1 MTRVGILVLIAT
13 IIMVLIHLSWDYTGM
28 DSIHDRMNSLQS
40 QLDKLRRDLQIEGI
54 LPYDEEE
61 DYWKSYDQ
69 STDPCIESIHQCI

>member
-40 QLDKLRRDLQIEGI
+40 QLDKLRHDLQIEGI

>member
-1 MTRVGILVLIAT
+1 MTRIGILVLIAT

-28 DSIHDRMNSLQS
+28 NSIHDRMNSLQS

-54 LPYDEEE
+54 LPYNDEE

-69 STDPCIESIHQCI
+69 STDPCIESIHRCI

>member
-28 DSIHDRMNSLQS
+28 NSIHDRMNSLQS
-40 QLDKLRRDLQIEGI
+40 QIDKLRRDLQIEGI
-54 LPYDEEE
+54 LPYNDEE

-69 STDPCIESIHQCI
+69 STDPCIESIHRCI

>member
-13 IIMVLIHLSWDYTGM
+13 IIMVLIHLSWDYTGIN
-28 DSIHDRMNSLQS
+28 SIHDRMNSLQS

-54 LPYDEEE
+54 LPYNDEE

-69 STDPCIESIHQCI
+69 STDPCIESIHRCI

>member
-28 DSIHDRMNSLQS
+28 NSIHDRMNSLQS

-54 LPYDEEE
+54 LPYDKEES
-61 DYWKSYDQ
+61 YWKSYDQ
-69 STDPCIESIHQCI
+69 STDPCVESIHRCI

>member
-54 LPYDEEE
+54 LPYNDEE

-69 STDPCIESIHQCI
+69 STDPCIESIHRCI

>member
-28 DSIHDRMNSLQS
+28 DSIHDSMNSLQS

-54 LPYDEEE
+54 LPYDEED

-69 STDPCIESIHQCI
+69 STDPCIESIHRCI

>member
-54 LPYDEEE
+54 LPYNDEE

-69 STDPCIESIHQCI
+69 FTVPCI

>member
-1 MTRVGILVLIAT
+1 MTRIGILVLIAT

-54 LPYDEEE
+54 LPYNDEE

-69 STDPCIESIHQCI
+69 STDPCIESIHRCI

>member
-28 DSIHDRMNSLQS
+28 DSIHDRMNSLES
-40 QLDKLRRDLQIEGI
+40 QIDKLRRDLQIEGI

>member
-13 IIMVLIHLSWDYTGM
+13 IIMVLIHSSWDYTGM
-28 DSIHDRMNSLQS
+28 NSIHDRMNSLQS

-54 LPYDEEE
+54 LPYNDEE

-69 STDPCIESIHQCI
+69 STDPCIESVHRCI

>member
-13 IIMVLIHLSWDYTGM
+13 IIMALILLSRDYTGM
-28 DSIHDRMNSLQS
+28 NSIHDRMNSLQS

-54 LPYDEEE
+54 LPYNDEE

-69 STDPCIESIHQCI
+69 STDPCIESIHRCI

>member
-54 LPYDEEE
+54 LPYDEED
-61 DYWKSYDQ
+61 DYWKSYDE
-69 STDPCIESIHQCI
+69 STDPCIESIHRCI

>member
-1 MTRVGILVLIAT
+1 MTRIGILVLIAT

-28 DSIHDRMNSLQS
+28 NSIHDRMNNLQS

-54 LPYDEEE
+54 LPYNDEE

-69 STDPCIESIHQCI
+69 STDPCIESIHRCI